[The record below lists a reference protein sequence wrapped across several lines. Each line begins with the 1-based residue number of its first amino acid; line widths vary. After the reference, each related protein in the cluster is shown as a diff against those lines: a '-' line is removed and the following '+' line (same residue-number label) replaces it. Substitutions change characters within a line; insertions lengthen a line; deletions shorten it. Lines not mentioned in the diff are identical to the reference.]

1 MNEENFTSE
10 FNLKFETIEET
21 FKYIADSQ
29 LKREWLLKQ
38 EKIESRKRMDE
49 IEKTL
54 ARVANNLDLVNKD
67 LQHVSKHLTHITRVL
82 GFNIEEYQFQ
92 EDKLQKAGNILQEK
106 RPQ

>member
-21 FKYIADSQ
+21 LKYIADSQ
-29 LKREWLLKQ
+29 LKAEWALKQ
-38 EKIESRKRMDE
+38 ESVKSKKRMDS
-49 IEKTL
+49 IEKNL
-54 ARVANNLDLVNKD
+54 ENVSKNLD
-67 LQHVSKHLTHITRVL
+67 HISKHLTHITRVL